1 MFIHL
6 GLSYRTAPGILPDP
20 FFRIYVDCIYKAK
33 HASDSMTYDD
43 QGRLRPQ
50 PSQDI
55 FAKYDRGHLGG
66 LDVGDLWIFW
76 KEQRMVFG
84 FVRWTACALEWG
96 SPPEFTGQDGH
107 YSNLGPRIAN
117 HDTSNIS
124 RDVTESHGQQN
135 HNIDPVAQTSQRR
148 YVKRDKELLHRFG
161 CLVHKGIQYF
171 EEGIVKEPAAHPPDF
186 GDDPISSS
194 GWILGDDDDDI
205 PDVWDDVFQHLPLR
219 QPRQEDCNLV
229 TLKQDRD
236 FTNLWHSEN
245 KATKS
250 EYRAYYLPFHG
261 TILITTAYGPTYWV
275 KKRGVPDNEIQQHIP
290 KLHRLS
296 DAVWEV
302 WKAVTDQLQTL
313 RFLARDGIR
322 NRITIPLLD
331 YLFKRDR
338 SSLEVPWDR
347 RLTFGLD
354 SDEGKALLAT
364 PHGIAVAWLLIHH
377 HEKLGSRDPRVSIF
391 QVEGHRCMI
400 WELIP
405 EGEKSTFDDYKAG
418 GRALTV
424 IGIRPTIFRY
434 RLIGDLAK

>member
-1 MFIHL
+1 
-6 GLSYRTAPGILPDP
+6 
-20 FFRIYVDCIYKAK
+20 
-33 HASDSMTYDD
+33 
-43 QGRLRPQ
+43 
-50 PSQDI
+50 
-55 FAKYDRGHLGG
+55 
-66 LDVGDLWIFW
+66 
-76 KEQRMVFG
+76 
-84 FVRWTACALEWG
+84 
-96 SPPEFTGQDGH
+96 
-107 YSNLGPRIAN
+107 
-117 HDTSNIS
+117 
-124 RDVTESHGQQN
+124 
-135 HNIDPVAQTSQRR
+135 TSQHPH
-148 YVKRDKELLHRFG
+148 VKRDKELLNRFG
-161 CLVHKGIQYF
+161 CLVNRGIQYF

-186 GDDPISSS
+186 GDDPLGSS
-194 GWILGDDDDDI
+194 GWILGGDDDDI
-205 PDVWDDVFQHLPLR
+205 PDVWDDVFEHLPPR
-219 QPRQEDCNLV
+219 EPRQEGYNLA

-245 KATKS
+245 EVSQAPSIACIDRVPDCSANRGTGCSFSKPLEHHRDLHFDNFGNNHWQATKS

-290 KLHRLS
+290 KLHQLS

-302 WKAVTDQLQTL
+302 WKAVTDQPQTL

-338 SSLEVPWDR
+338 NSLEVPWDR

-418 GRALTV
+418 FVSKGPGSYGHRDQTNDFS
-424 IGIRPTIFRY
+424 IPSNWGSR
-434 RLIGDLAK
+434 

>member
-1 MFIHL
+1 MDFCSSPRPSYFIA
-6 GLSYRTAPGILPDP
+6 SSPG
-20 FFRIYVDCIYKAK
+20 
-33 HASDSMTYDD
+33 
-43 QGRLRPQ
+43 
-50 PSQDI
+50 
-55 FAKYDRGHLGG
+55 
-66 LDVGDLWIFW
+66 
-76 KEQRMVFG
+76 
-84 FVRWTACALEWG
+84 G

-245 KATKS
+245 KVSQAPSIACIDRVPSCGANRGTGCSFSKPLEHRRDLHFDNFGHRQATKS

-418 GRALTV
+418 FVSKGPGSYGHRDQTNDFS
-424 IGIRPTIFRY
+424 IPSNWGSC
-434 RLIGDLAK
+434 